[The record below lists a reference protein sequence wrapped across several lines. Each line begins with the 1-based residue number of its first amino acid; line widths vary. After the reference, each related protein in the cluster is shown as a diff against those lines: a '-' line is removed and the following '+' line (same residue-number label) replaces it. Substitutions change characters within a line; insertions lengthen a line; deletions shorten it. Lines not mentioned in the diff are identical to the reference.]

1 MKSTLIKRPIYFYIK
16 NKRKIVAIGICFS
29 ILFCVVF
36 REFNIIQCCTE
47 KRTSN
52 SIELFHGGM
61 QRNYNKSEDFL
72 TQCYLQKL
80 RNVDC
85 QKLSMGNWR
94 ELLNIRRNM
103 QYHKM
108 DYKCS
113 LSHLAENCKVLKSVH
128 NYITEVNTILSD
140 ELEFPLAF
148 AIKMHKNPEQ
158 AEQLL
163 RTIYRPHNV
172 YCIYV
177 DKKAQTNVY
186 NLMKNIG
193 NCFENVFVVENRI
206 NIVYSSINLI
216 EAELECMRIL
226 LKTNYTW
233 KYYIN
238 LTGQEF
244 PLKTNLE
251 IVKILQ
257 RLNGVN
263 DIESYDFPL
272 TYQQRYTKEHVIKDG
287 VIIKTKHLKHSFI
300 KRFQMSKGSAYGTFS
315 RPFIEFILSDDIAG
329 TFLNWLNGS
338 YAPEESAWATLNS
351 LPWAPGGY
359 PREIRH
365 AANSFLSRAIVWSWD
380 GLKCSG
386 HYVRGICIYGP
397 GDLPWLLSRSE
408 LFANKFDME
417 RDPVVMDCLEEL
429 LGQRSKQNTIGN
441 LNWSLYNSLP
451 HVSYYSKI
459 TPFQQSKEYLLRQ
472 KQIWLK
478 EHNISTYNTS

>member
-29 ILFCVVF
+29 VLFCVVF

-172 YCIYV
+172 HCIYV

-193 NCFENVFVVENRI
+193 N
-206 NIVYSSINLI
+206 
-216 EAELECMRIL
+216 
-226 LKTNYTW
+226 
-233 KYYIN
+233 
-238 LTGQEF
+238 
-244 PLKTNLE
+244 
-251 IVKILQ
+251 
-257 RLNGVN
+257 
-263 DIESYDFPL
+263 
-272 TYQQRYTKEHVIKDG
+272 
-287 VIIKTKHLKHSFI
+287 
-300 KRFQMSKGSAYGTFS
+300 
-315 RPFIEFILSDDIAG
+315 
-329 TFLNWLNGS
+329 
-338 YAPEESAWATLNS
+338 
-351 LPWAPGGY
+351 
-359 PREIRH
+359 
-365 AANSFLSRAIVWSWD
+365 
-380 GLKCSG
+380 
-386 HYVRGICIYGP
+386 
-397 GDLPWLLSRSE
+397 
-408 LFANKFDME
+408 
-417 RDPVVMDCLEEL
+417 
-429 LGQRSKQNTIGN
+429 
-441 LNWSLYNSLP
+441 
-451 HVSYYSKI
+451 
-459 TPFQQSKEYLLRQ
+459 
-472 KQIWLK
+472 
-478 EHNISTYNTS
+478 